1 MLFWAFR
8 SLLLMF
14 LTVLSVCQLRHLM
27 LSCDIC
33 TSRLVPT
40 WTSIYLEDEM
50 CMSSSSP
57 LLYSNSLRCSL
68 MGLIPLHTKEPHI
81 NHRVLIGSFRW
92 FCRCGWNTPHLLGHP
107 APLGAQEI
115 PPADRYTGAHQSGI
129 LPRKYSSLLCLFLGL
144 GQIYL

>member
-27 LSCDIC
+27 LSCDTC

-40 WTSIYLEDEM
+40 GTSVYLEDEM
-50 CMSSSSP
+50 YMSSSSP

-68 MGLIPLHTKEPHI
+68 MGLVPLHTKEPHI
-81 NHRVLIGSFRW
+81 NRRVPLGSFRW
-92 FCRCGWNTPHLLGHP
+92 FRRCGWNTPRFLGHP

-115 PPADRYTGAHQSGI
+115 PPADWDAGAHQSGI
-129 LPRKYSSLLCLFLGL
+129 LPRKYSSLLWLFLGL
-144 GQIYL
+144 RQIYF